1 MEVPWYF
8 LAVARDE
15 TSGFEVCLFSSPY
28 LRYALFGGQMARRQW
43 CVRPVIFLSL
53 ISEGL
58 EEISSPE
65 CVSSDSVR
73 VYVGHS
79 SEGVLWLPKG
89 LNDGIVA
96 SEYF

>member
-15 TSGFEVCLFSSPY
+15 TSAFEVCLLRSPY

-53 ISEGL
+53 ISRAGGNQL
-58 EEISSPE
+58 PRV

-73 VYVGHS
+73 VYIGHS